1 MAHTGDVRGMSET
14 ARENLYRQT
23 VELLRPGDIELAG
36 AVVHTAYDAD
46 EESLLHQLTLD
57 AGDAVADH
65 AAASETYVYSG
76 NDDSEFG
83 VNQHQGLTLEDD
95 EFVWECQQLLREG
108 RFDLVLYW
116 RATDDHE
123 AVLEDIRA
131 VDGVDEV
138 VGVTED
144 GFGDC

>member
-1 MAHTGDVRGMSET
+1 MSET

-36 AVVHTAYDAD
+36 AVVHTAYDSD

-57 AGDAVADH
+57 AGEVV
-65 AAASETYVYSG
+65 SEHSEMGDTYVYSG

-83 VNQHQGLTLEDD
+83 VNQHQGLTLDDD

-108 RFDLVLYW
+108 QFDLVLYW
-116 RATDDHE
+116 RATDDHD
-123 AVLEDIRA
+123 AVLADIEA

-144 GFGDC
+144 GFGN